1 MLKKILF
8 AAAVTGLVAGVALPL
23 ATTAEAAQS
32 GCRAA
37 AKAKFPGTGPFNKA
51 RNEYR
56 KECKAHYKSF
66 KTAQKGAKKAA

>member
-1 MLKKILF
+1 LF
-8 AAAVTGLVAGVALPL
+8 P
-23 ATTAEAAQS
+23 
-32 GCRAA
+32 C
-37 AKAKFPGTGPFNKA
+37 TGPFNKA